1 MGNERH
7 RRRWPHDATRS
18 VTVKATPEQFVRWS
32 DAAGIGT
39 SKPHLASWLAR
50 AADFYAERLQARRE
64 LALRLHKEGK
74 L

>member
-7 RRRWPHDATRS
+7 RRRWPPGADRS
-18 VTVKATPEQFVRWS
+18 VTVKATPEQIVRWS
-32 DAAGIGT
+32 SAAGIGT
-39 SKPHLASWLAR
+39 SKPHLASWPAR

-64 LALRLHKEGK
+64 LALRLDREGK

>member
-7 RRRWPHDATRS
+7 KRIWPHGADRS
-18 VTVKATPEQFVRWS
+18 VTVKATREQIIRWS
-32 DAAGIGT
+32 DAARIGT

-50 AADFYAERLQARRE
+50 AADFYAERLKARRD
-64 LALRLHKEGK
+64 LALRLDREGK